1 MSLGMKKIETDIVI
15 SGGGVA
21 GLTAAAAFGTAG
33 FDVVI
38 VDPAPPVTLADGAGA
53 DLRTTAFLQPAQAF
67 LERAGIWS
75 KLSAFAAPLQIMRIV
90 DASGEDGAIRTTA
103 DFDAADVSDL
113 PFGWNLPNWLLR
125 REMVARLGE
134 LPNVTFKTG
143 VGFADMVART
153 SYALVRLT
161 DGTQIRCNLV
171 IGADGRGSPVRTA
184 AGINVK
190 TTRYG
195 QKAITFAVTHD
206 TPHDNVSTEV
216 HRAGGPFTLVPL
228 PDHQGRP
235 CSAVVWMDDGA
246 AVADRMTLTDAEFS
260 KAATERSAGVLGD
273 LTLVTRRGV
282 WPIISQIAQSMT
294 GRRTALVAEAAHVMP
309 PIGAQGLNM
318 SLSDLDALLELSL
331 HHRADLG
338 GQKMLD
344 AFQKSRHG
352 DVKLRVKGIDAL
364 NRASIAGNPLI
375 QDMRAA
381 GIKALYG
388 AAPIRLKLMQLG
400 LGARS

>member
-1 MSLGMKKIETDIVI
+1 
-15 SGGGVA
+15 
-21 GLTAAAAFGTAG
+21 
-33 FDVVI
+33 
-38 VDPAPPVTLADGAGA
+38 
-53 DLRTTAFLQPAQAF
+53 
-67 LERAGIWS
+67 
-75 KLSAFAAPLQIMRIV
+75 
-90 DASGEDGAIRTTA
+90 
-103 DFDAADVSDL
+103 
-113 PFGWNLPNWLLR
+113 
-125 REMVARLGE
+125 
-134 LPNVTFKTG
+134 
-143 VGFADMVART
+143 
-153 SYALVRLT
+153 
-161 DGTQIRCNLV
+161 
-171 IGADGRGSPVRTA
+171 
-184 AGINVK
+184 
-190 TTRYG
+190 
-195 QKAITFAVTHD
+195 
-206 TPHDNVSTEV
+206 
-216 HRAGGPFTLVPL
+216 
-228 PDHQGRP
+228 
-235 CSAVVWMDDGA
+235 MDDGA

-388 AAPIRLKLMQLG
+388 AAPIRRKLMQLG